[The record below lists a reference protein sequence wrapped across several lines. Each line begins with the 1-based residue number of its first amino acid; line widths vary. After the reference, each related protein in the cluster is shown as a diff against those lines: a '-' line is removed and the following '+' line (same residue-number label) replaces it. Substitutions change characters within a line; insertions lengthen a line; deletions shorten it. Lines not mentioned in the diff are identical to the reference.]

1 MVVGI
6 LLALSFFQKFSLFFS
21 LSAATVSKKRMLSV
35 RGNNPSIGG
44 RWFGAIVLSAHQA
57 EQVVVGS
64 SMKKLYTR
72 TALPGLGQHEVVPG
86 DGGVWRYRPP
96 VPTRGRVGPF

>member
-1 MVVGI
+1 MFRTIADSVASDTTIDGETQ
-6 LLALSFFQKFSLFFS
+6 LKLA
-21 LSAATVSKKRMLSV
+21 V